1 MLEEIIRLYS
11 EVKGIYGYRRMTLNV
26 NSRLKRNYNHKR
38 IYRLMK
44 SVHMQAV
51 IRRKK
56 KHYVMSEP
64 RITAENVLNRAFTAN
79 RPNEKWLTDVTEFK
93 LINGKKA
100 YLSAILDLHDKSIVA
115 YALGQSNNN
124 QLVFDT
130 FDRAVR
136 ANPSAPLCFTV
147 TEATNT
153 PTGSSKQ
160 SWTASMQRRVCHDPA
175 AASTTA
181 LWRVSGGFSNLKCTT
196 SSNFIPLRN

>member
-1 MLEEIIRLYS
+1 MRVIRDSPLFLLQMASPGRKCLRKRKYPLAGRNHPFVQRS
-11 EVKGIYGYRRMTLNV
+11 KRHL
-26 NSRLKRNYNHKR
+26 RLSPYDAECEQPSQRNYNHKR

-100 YLSAILDLHDKSIVA
+100 YLSAILDLHDKASLRMHWV
-115 YALGQSNNN
+115 
-124 QLVFDT
+124 
-130 FDRAVR
+130 
-136 ANPSAPLCFTV
+136 NPITISLF
-147 TEATNT
+147 
-153 PTGSSKQ
+153 
-160 SWTASMQRRVCHDPA
+160 
-175 AASTTA
+175 
-181 LWRVSGGFSNLKCTT
+181 
-196 SSNFIPLRN
+196 